1 MPKQIISK
9 EELLKLDNAEKCDII
24 KKIILGEIKY
34 INNEKKK

>member
-1 MPKQIISK
+1 MPKQFISK

-34 INNEKKK
+34 INNKKKK